1 MAPIRRNLKNIIILS
16 VIIVICI
23 IVITVSFREADLFKR
38 ARSGTLDFFKPV
50 QESTY
55 LFFQPVTRFF
65 NNISNY
71 FGLNDTVRQLEIE
84 NSELLKD
91 YSENINLKIENN
103 ALRKLLGIKLREEYD
118 TETAKVIGYY
128 YNKWQS
134 EIIINV
140 GMSDGVFEGMAVVND
155 DGLVGVVILSSNQ
168 TSQVRLLN
176 DPQSTVG
183 ARVLSSRKLGM
194 VEGSNEKVI
203 YLNYIP
209 SGEVMIKGDVLITSE
224 FGEYI
229 PPELLIGRIKRIGQS
244 GDIYYRQIEVEPFVD
259 FKDIEYVLVVKD

>member
-1 MAPIRRNLKNIIILS
+1 MAPIRKNLKNIIILS

-50 QESTY
+50 QENTY
-55 LFFQPVTRFF
+55 LFFQPVARFF
-65 NNISNY
+65 NGIGDY
-71 FGLNDTVRQLEIE
+71 FDLDEAVRQLEIE
-84 NSELLKD
+84 NSELRKD

-103 ALRKLLGIKLREEYD
+103 ALRKLIGIKLREEHD

-128 YNKWQS
+128 YNNWQS

-140 GMSDGVFEGMAVVND
+140 GATDGVSEGMAVVND
-155 DGLVGVVILSSNQ
+155 KGLVGIIILSSNH
-168 TSQVRLLN
+168 TSQVRLLD

-194 VEGSNEKVI
+194 VEGSHEKI
-203 YLNYIP
+203 TYLNYIP
-209 SGEVMIKGDVLITSE
+209 SGEVMIKGDILVTSE

-229 PPELLIGRIKRIGQS
+229 PPELLIGRIKAIGQS

-259 FKDIEYVLVVKD
+259 FKDIEYVLVIKD